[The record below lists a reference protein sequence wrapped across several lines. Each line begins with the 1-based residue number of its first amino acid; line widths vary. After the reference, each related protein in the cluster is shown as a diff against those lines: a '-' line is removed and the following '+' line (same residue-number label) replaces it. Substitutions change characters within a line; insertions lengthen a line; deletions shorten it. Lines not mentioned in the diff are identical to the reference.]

1 MAVKKTD
8 KSTLALLA
16 EIKRQKAE
24 IANAERPNWKTNCSF
39 SYTGSQS
46 NAINLHVATDLME
59 LARIVAFLRRTE
71 KDMVEACNEL
81 GIAPDGASVLKWNGY
96 IVQDWVDDIKARIDK
111 IQIASKKAK
120 LAKLESRL
128 NAIISPELRAQ
139 MELEAIAEEL
149 K

>member
-71 KDMVEACNEL
+71 KDLVEAYAEL
-81 GIAPDGASVLKWNGY
+81 GIAPECVALKWNGY